1 MVKHSDKEYGYMS
14 TLKWNDLMR
23 YLKNTYGKE
32 YQEEFEMKLTEEMGD
47 AVQNNELDELNSN

>member
-14 TLKWNDLMR
+14 TLKWNDLMW

-32 YQEEFEMKLTEEMGD
+32 YQEEFEMKLTKEMGD

>member
-1 MVKHSDKEYGYMS
+1 MG
-14 TLKWNDLMR
+14 

-32 YQEEFEMKLTEEMGD
+32 YQEEFEMKLTKEMGD